1 MRQLKA
7 QGYQVAIYYFSLT
20 SASLAV
26 RRVKLRVAM
35 GGHDVPEDTVR
46 RRYTRSVSNFLTLYL
61 PLADDWTVYDNSSA
75 KQARMIASFANGTLN
90 VLEPTPWL
98 KLQKQAKAD

>member
-1 MRQLKA
+1 M
-7 QGYQVAIYYFSLT
+7 
-20 SASLAV
+20 

-35 GGHDVPEDTVR
+35 GGHDVPAKTVR
-46 RRYTRSVSNFLTLYL
+46 RRYGRSVSNFLTLYL
-61 PLADDWTVYDNSSA
+61 PLANDWIVYDNSSA
-75 KQARMIASFANGTLN
+75 KQAKMIASSANGILN